1 MARRHQDIFEAC
13 SRGDKDA
20 VSRIISA
27 GTDPRQVRNPDFWAS
42 GETLLHTAS
51 RYVLHVRSSRQRQY
65 CGGSVAV
72 V

>member
-27 GTDPRQVRNPDFWAS
+27 GTDPRQVRDPDFLE
-42 GETLLHTAS
+42 ETLLHTAS
-51 RYVLHVRSSRQRQY
+51 RYVMFCMFTHLVYKAYTKNIVHV
-65 CGGSVAV
+65 
-72 V
+72 